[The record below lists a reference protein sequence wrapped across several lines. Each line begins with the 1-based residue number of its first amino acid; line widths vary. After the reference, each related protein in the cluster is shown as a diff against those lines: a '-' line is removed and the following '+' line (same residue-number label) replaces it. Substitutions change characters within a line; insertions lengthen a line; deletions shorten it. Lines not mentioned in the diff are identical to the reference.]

1 MNFLKNFILVALFF
15 MLSPN
20 VLFRLP
26 GNKYVSAFLH
36 GALFAMV
43 WYVSLQL
50 HPVLEGIDAKTH
62 RKRQSAN
69 KNTAGLTNDQA
80 KVVQGRT
87 QGTQVQI
94 QKK

>member
-1 MNFLKNFILVALFF
+1 M
-15 MLSPN
+15 
-20 VLFRLP
+20 FRLP

-50 HPVLEGIDAKTH
+50 HPVLEGIDATTH
-62 RKRQSAN
+62 RKQKAAN

-80 KVVQGRT
+80 QVVQGRA
-87 QGTQVQI
+87 QGTH

>member
-1 MNFLKNFILVALFF
+1 

-26 GNKYVSAFLH
+26 GNKYVCAFLH

-62 RKRQSAN
+62 RKRQAAN

-80 KVVQGRT
+80 KVVQGRA

>member
-1 MNFLKNFILVALFF
+1 MNFFKNFVLVALFF

-36 GALFAMV
+36 GVLFAIV

-62 RKRQSAN
+62 RKQQAAN
-69 KNTAGLTNDQA
+69 KNIAGLTNDQA
-80 KVVQGRT
+80 KVVQGRA
-87 QGTQVQI
+87 QDTQVQI